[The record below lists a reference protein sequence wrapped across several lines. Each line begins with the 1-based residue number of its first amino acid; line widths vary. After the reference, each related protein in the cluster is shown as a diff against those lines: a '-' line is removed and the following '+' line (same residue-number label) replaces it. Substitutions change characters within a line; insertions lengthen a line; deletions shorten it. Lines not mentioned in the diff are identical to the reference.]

1 MNDYKAMDYDE
12 LDNLANMDDEE
23 AIQELEN
30 RLKNQVKNHTPK
42 KPSTNDRQ

>member
-30 RLKNQVKNHTPK
+30 RLKNQVLMTGNK
-42 KPSTNDRQ
+42 